1 MYGRRQNSES
11 VVEEKYDQKGDYRD
25 GGELD
30 RCPNLVSGQQLELGT
45 KVLEEGKP
53 TILRVMLT
61 AGL

>member
-30 RCPNLVSGQQLELGT
+30 RCPNLVPGQQLEPGT
-45 KVLEEGKP
+45 
-53 TILRVMLT
+53 
-61 AGL
+61 